1 MTYKRLSYDM
11 SATDPG
17 WPGNYKMSVEPYTE
31 ITKGDVANQS
41 KITLLNHFGSHMD
54 GPKHFNDRGPR
65 LAEMPLETFIYD
77 HPLLLDI
84 PKSYGELVTME
95 DIAAHHASLQ
105 QADLLMI
112 RSGFSVTRRNA
123 PDRYAAEGPGIS
135 SGACRFLM
143 EQYPKLKAVAMDWI
157 SLASY
162 MHGEDGV
169 LAHQY
174 LLGMYHEHYIC
185 IIEDLDFSQ
194 LTDIPL
200 RRVIALPMFIKDAD
214 SAPVSVIVELDV

>member
-1 MTYKRLSYDM
+1 
-11 SATDPG
+11 
-17 WPGNYKMSVEPYTE
+17 
-31 ITKGDVANQS
+31 
-41 KITLLNHFGSHMD
+41 
-54 GPKHFNDRGPR
+54 
-65 LAEMPLETFIYD
+65 LETFIYD
-77 HPLLLDI
+77 RPLLLDI
-84 PKSYGELVTME
+84 PKSYGELVTVE
-95 DIAAHHASLQ
+95 DLAVYDESLQ

-112 RSGFSVTRRNA
+112 RSGFSVARTNA
-123 PDRYAAEGPGIS
+123 PDRYAAEGPGVS

-143 EQYPKLKAVAMDWI
+143 DRYPGLKAVAMDWI

-162 MHGEDGV
+162 LHGEDGI

-200 RRVIALPMFIKDAD
+200 RRVIALPMFIKEAD
-214 SAPVSVIVELDV
+214 SAPVTVIAELDV